1 MMDMYGLHRESVFSG
16 VAFRVW
22 VDVLFAFGMGAK
34 GAKVKRGHGNDGT
47 SSAS

>member
-1 MMDMYGLHRESVFSG
+1 MVCIGSQSSREWRFVCGL
-16 VAFRVW
+16 
-22 VDVLFAFGMGAK
+22 DVLFAFGMGAK